1 MRATK
6 AQLAARDDTIGWL
19 DRRLTLRESENERL
33 RAALRSIVEAEAGE
47 RRAPLNSYEQCP
59 YCLHM
64 HGLAEQAL
72 EANGAQE

>member
-1 MRATK
+1 MR
-6 AQLAARDDTIGWL
+6 LSAARQAEYTEYYRG
-19 DRRLTLRESENERL
+19 EMKKYQAENERL

-72 EANGAQE
+72 EANGA